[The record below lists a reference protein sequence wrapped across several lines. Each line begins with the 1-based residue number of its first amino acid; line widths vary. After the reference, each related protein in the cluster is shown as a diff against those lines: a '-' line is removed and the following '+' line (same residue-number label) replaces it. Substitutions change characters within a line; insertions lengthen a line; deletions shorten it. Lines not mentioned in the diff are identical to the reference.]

1 MKPER
6 TFVAERAAAQ
16 HCAELLHRAP
26 PAPDPLPLLARF
38 GERLA
43 RLLPVALAPL
53 HGGVPPIV
61 RAGEPGTSD
70 AKQLLTAIPALAG
83 NCLIAAGPTEAQVLL
98 SFDPGGVFALL
109 DRTFGGRGA
118 VPSPL
123 PDAFPHSAE
132 LMVARLEGL
141 AAMAIAQAL
150 GCEAEAVRSVRRDP
164 SFAALKPFK
173 AGDAVTSLTLTVSDE
188 TSGDDWTLLVAL
200 ARPALDAL
208 FGHGDRPATAPP
220 ARTSAD
226 PAAEPFGAVPLPLS
240 AVLVEMQ
247 VPMATISTLEPGAVL
262 PVAVA
267 RKVPL
272 RIGGQTV
279 AHGTVGALDDCAA
292 LQISHLA

>member
-1 MKPER
+1 VKPER

-26 PAPDPLPLLARF
+26 PPIDPMPLLARF
-38 GERLA
+38 GERLT

-61 RAGEPGTSD
+61 SAAEPLTDESR
-70 AKQLLTAIPALAG
+70 QLVTAIPTLAG
-83 NCLIAAGPTEAQVLL
+83 NCLLAAGSGATPLLL
-98 SFDPGGVFALL
+98 SFEPRGVFALL

-123 PDAFPHSAE
+123 PESFPQSAE
-132 LMVARLEGL
+132 LMIARLEGL
-141 AAMAIAQAL
+141 VAAGIAQAL
-150 GCEAEAVRSVRRDP
+150 GCEAEQVRALRRD
-164 SFAALKPFK
+164 SSLAALKPFK

-188 TSGDDWTLLVAL
+188 TSGDEWTLLLAL
-200 ARPALDAL
+200 ARSALEAL
-208 FGHGDRPATAPP
+208 FGHGDRPATARP

-226 PAAEPFGAVPLPLS
+226 PVAEPFGAVPLPLS

-247 VPMATISTLEPGAVL
+247 VSMATISALEPGHVL

-272 RIGGQTV
+272 RIGGKTV

>member
-1 MKPER
+1 MKPQR

-26 PAPDPLPLLARF
+26 PPVDPLPLLARF
-38 GERLA
+38 AERLA

-61 RAGEPGTSD
+61 SAGEPSTGE
-70 AKQLLTAIPALAG
+70 AKQLVTAIPALAG
-83 NCLIAAGPTEAQVLL
+83 NCLLASGPDEAPLLL
-98 SFDPGGVFALL
+98 SFDPHGVFALL

-123 PDAFPHSAE
+123 PESFPQSAE
-132 LMVARLEGL
+132 LMIARLEGL
-141 AAMAIAQAL
+141 FATAIAQAL
-150 GCEAEAVRSVRRDP
+150 GCEAEQVRPLRRDS

-173 AGDAVTSLTLTVSDE
+173 AADAVTSLTLTVADE
-188 TSGDDWTLLVAL
+188 ASGEDWTVLVAL
-200 ARPALDAL
+200 ARPALEAL
-208 FGHGDRPATAPP
+208 FGHGDRPAAPRP
-220 ARTSAD
+220 ARTCAD

-247 VPMATISTLEPGAVL
+247 VSMAAISALEPGHVL

-272 RIGGQTV
+272 RIGGKTV

>member
-1 MKPER
+1 VKPER
-6 TFVAERAAAQ
+6 AFIAERAAAQ

-26 PAPDPLPLLARF
+26 PPVDPLPLLARF

-61 RAGEPGTSD
+61 SASEPVSGD
-70 AKQLLTAIPALAG
+70 AKQVGAAIPTLAG
-83 NCLIAAGPTEAQVLL
+83 NCLLAAGPDARPVLL
-98 SFDPGGVFALL
+98 SFDPRGVFALL

-118 VPSPL
+118 VPDPL
-123 PDAFPHSAE
+123 PAAFPQSAE
-132 LMVARLEGL
+132 LMIVRLEGL
-141 AAMAIAQAL
+141 VAAGIAQAL
-150 GCEAEAVRSVRRDP
+150 GCEAEQVRALRRD
-164 SFAALKPFK
+164 SSLAALKPFK
-173 AGDAVTSLTLTVSDE
+173 AGDAVTSLRLTVSDE
-188 TSGDDWTLLVAL
+188 TSGDEWTLLLAL
-200 ARPALDAL
+200 ARSALEAL
-208 FGHGDRPATAPP
+208 FGHGDRPATARP

-247 VPMATISTLEPGAVL
+247 VSMATISALEPGHVL

-272 RIGGQTV
+272 RIGGKTV

>member
-26 PAPDPLPLLARF
+26 PPVDPLPLLARF
-38 GERLA
+38 AERLA

-61 RAGEPGTSD
+61 SASEPATGE
-70 AKQLLTAIPALAG
+70 AKQLVTAIPALAG
-83 NCLIAAGPTEAQVLL
+83 NCLLSVGHEEASLLL
-98 SFDPGGVFALL
+98 SFDPHGVFALL

-123 PDAFPHSAE
+123 PESFPQSAE

-141 AAMAIAQAL
+141 VAGLIAQAL
-150 GCEAEAVRSVRRDP
+150 GCDRELVRPIRRDP
-164 SFAALKPFK
+164 SFAAMKPFK
-173 AGDAVTSLTLTVSDE
+173 GGEAVTSLTLTVADE
-188 TSGDDWTLLVAL
+188 ASGDEWTLLIAL
-200 ARPALDAL
+200 ARPALEAL
-208 FGHGDRPATAPP
+208 FGHGDRPAAAKPV
-220 ARTSAD
+220 RTSAD
-226 PAAEPFGAVPLPLS
+226 PAAEPFGTVPLPLT

-247 VPMATISTLEPGAVL
+247 VSMAAISALEPGHVL

-272 RIGGQTV
+272 RIGGKTV

-292 LQISHLA
+292 LQITQLA